1 MKKIYGFLDS
11 LATVFLS
18 NILLI
23 LYIILCPGL
32 LWFSVGIP
40 KWILIILILFGLLLW
55 IPLYMCYLEIL
66 RTRKIKII
74 KSAETKNFVVGLSL
88 LVSIL
93 FILVYGI
100 SILLS

>member
-18 NILLI
+18 NILLVI
-23 LYIILCPGL
+23 FIILCPGL
-32 LWFSVGIP
+32 LWFSVDIP

-55 IPLYMCYLEIL
+55 ILLYMCYLEIL
-66 RTRKIKII
+66 RKRKNKII
-74 KSAETKNFVVGLSL
+74 NSSETKNFLVGLSL
-88 LVSIL
+88 LISIL